1 MKPTSPTAQVLGK
14 IGLPMP
20 LSRLKQERWD
30 AIVVGAGHNGLTCAA
45 YLARGG
51 MKTLVLESRPQV
63 GGACTLEETW
73 PGLKFSPCAYVVGL
87 LHSKVLNE
95 LKLKEH
101 GFRWSPAE
109 AGMFVPFP
117 DGSSIQLWNDDAK
130 CEAEI
135 ARFAPGDLNG
145 WRALGAMKAEM
156 RDALRPDSDA
166 DIWLGTSPT
175 AEEIK
180 GKVAHIPDAADFLFE
195 WSMVDL
201 VEKFFK
207 DERMQMAYLG
217 QGVIGTNASPHDPGT
232 AYIYFHH
239 GSGRM
244 DGQPGTWGYVEGGMG
259 MLSFLLCDIAREAGA
274 VVATDTRV
282 SKVIPGEGVL
292 LESGDKIFAP
302 NVICNADPKV
312 ALRLVGLEADG
323 NWSDKVGAIRTEG
336 CTVKLSLALTALPDY
351 RCRPGTPAPHHRG
364 QINTPLT
371 KREWHESHRLAR
383 SGKMP
388 TRVWTE
394 QYFHTA
400 YDPSVAPDGLHT
412 MSVFAQYVPH
422 KFVNGTWED
431 RREEVGDVVMSSIQD
446 YVSNFPEAVLHRLV
460 MGPPDIEKK
469 VGLTGGHI
477 FQGECLPDNM
487 WEKRLSART
496 PMKGFYLCGAGT
508 HPGGSVIGVN
518 GRNAAMAVL
527 EDRK

>member
-1 MKPTSPTAQVLGK
+1 
-14 IGLPMP
+14 
-20 LSRLKQERWD
+20 
-30 AIVVGAGHNGLTCAA
+30 
-45 YLARGG
+45 
-51 MKTLVLESRPQV
+51 
-63 GGACTLEETW
+63 
-73 PGLKFSPCAYVVGL
+73 

-95 LKLKEH
+95 LDLKGH

-117 DGSSIQLWNDDAK
+117 DGTSLQLWNDDDK
-130 CEAEI
+130 CAAEI
-135 ARFAPGDLNG
+135 KRFAPGDLAG
-145 WRALGAMKAEM
+145 WIALGKMKAAM

-166 DIWLGTSPT
+166 DIWLGDSPT
-175 AEEIK
+175 REQIRER
-180 GKVAHIPDAADFLFE
+180 VRHIPNAAEFLFE

-201 VEKFFK
+201 VERFFK

-259 MLSFLLCDIAREAGA
+259 MLSFLLCDIANEAGA
-274 VVATDTRV
+274 VVATGTRV
-282 SKVIPGEGVL
+282 AKILPGEGVIL
-292 LESGDKIFAP
+292 DGGDRIHAP
-302 NVICNADPKV
+302 IVVSNADPKV
-312 ALRLVGLEADG
+312 TRRLLGQAADPLWG
-323 NWSDKVGAIRTEG
+323 DKVQSIPTDG
-336 CTVKLSLALTALPDY
+336 CTVKLSLALKALPDY
-351 RCRPGTPAPHHRG
+351 RCRPGNPAPHHRG

-383 SGKMP
+383 AGKMP

-400 YDPSVAPDGLHT
+400 YDPSVARDGLHT

-422 KFVNGTWED
+422 KFANGSWED
-431 RREEVGDVVMSSIQD
+431 RREEVGDVVLRSIQD
-446 YVSNFPEAVLHRLV
+446 YVSNFPDAILHREVL
-460 MGPPDIEKK
+460 GPPDIERK

-477 FQGECLPDNM
+477 FQGECLPEFM
-487 WEKRLSART
+487 WEKRLSSKT
-496 PMKGFYLCGAGT
+496 PMEGVYLCGAGT

-527 EDRK
+527 RDRSL